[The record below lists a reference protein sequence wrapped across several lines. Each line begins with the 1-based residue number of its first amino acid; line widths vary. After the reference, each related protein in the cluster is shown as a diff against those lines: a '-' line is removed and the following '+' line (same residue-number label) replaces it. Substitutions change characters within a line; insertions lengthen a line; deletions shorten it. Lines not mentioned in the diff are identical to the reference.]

1 MSSKPGVRSEAADR
15 STRLQAEG
23 LSRTGPPHPVSGL
36 ATAVLVGALGF
47 WSQAGAAEFH
57 FVVQDLGEKRALWVP
72 RKWGFIV
79 PRGCRTAWCSCWR
92 TRRIAPMPLP
102 PMGCSKRS
110 RGLMETSHEAA
121 PRERDVGRQGPGADQ
136 YGSVPAG
143 AGRIRGGD
151 LSVLLPFVPGRRACG
166 GNDPCRTVTMA
177 SSRAWVRVAHSG
189 ELR

>member
-1 MSSKPGVRSEAADR
+1 MKCMSSKPGVRSEAADR
-15 STRLQAEG
+15 TTRLQAEG

-143 AGRIRGGD
+143 QDGSEEETYPFFCPLYQGDAHVGGTIH
-151 LSVLLPFVPGRRACG
+151 VVP
-166 GNDPCRTVTMA
+166 
-177 SSRAWVRVAHSG
+177 
-189 ELR
+189 